1 MKVVVS
7 QVEILL
13 RQSVLNEA
21 ALRAFFLS
29 LTAGEVT
36 NSKQRSQKITKKV
49 EKAGRGNDAPC

>member
-1 MKVVVS
+1 MKGVVS

-13 RQSVLNEA
+13 RQSVLNEV

-36 NSKQRSQKITKKV
+36 DSKQRSQKITKKSR
-49 EKAGRGNDAPC
+49 KGREGK